1 MASYNFKEQTEEFSA
16 KHGKKL
22 PVWKTPNYEAAK
34 QKAIEIIESGKYG
47 VKESDFWILMNA
59 TKNEKMA
66 YTGLI
71 ISHNGCLKINDSLES
86 KFNPD
91 CVSLDKEGYN
101 GSLVYS
107 YCNSEQGIFEVGE
120 VSSKN
125 CKNEYPYA
133 MAFKRL
139 FDRVVLKLSKLAYN
153 GIYSDSESEEFSQQ
167 LNPAE
172 KNDGYPQ
179 GEEKNDGYPQGE
191 EYKPYVR
198 TPKDTKEA
206 GALLI
211 TSGKYPGYTLKQ
223 IWKSDKAYFEE
234 LGTTGDALIKAAVL
248 LMKKALSE
256 RNESKTDSA
265 VQ

>member
-1 MASYNFKEQTEEFSA
+1 MMASYNFKEQNEEFSA

-22 PVWKTPNYEAAK
+22 PVWKTSNYEAAK

-167 LNPAE
+167 LNPDE
-172 KNDGYPQ
+172 KKDEYPQ
-179 GEEKNDGYPQGE
+179 GEEFKPWVPMTYEKALDIIVDIGKHSGKTLKEVYKEDKAHIKELFEIGSPQI
-191 EYKPYVR
+191 
-198 TPKDTKEA
+198 KEA
-206 GALLI
+206 I
-211 TSGKYPGYTLKQ
+211 NIIQ
-223 IWKSDKAYFEE
+223 RE
-234 LGTTGDALIKAAVL
+234 IK
-248 LMKKALSE
+248 KK
-256 RNESKTDSA
+256 NESKSDSA
-265 VQ
+265 AQ

>member
-1 MASYNFKEQTEEFSA
+1 MGNYNFKEQSEEYSA

-22 PVWKTPNYEAAK
+22 PVWVTPNFEVAK
-34 QKAIEIIESGKYG
+34 AKAIEIIESKKYG
-47 VKESDFWILMNA
+47 VTEADFWILMNA

-71 ISHNGCLKINDSLES
+71 ISHNGCLKINDNLAS

-91 CVSLDKEGYN
+91 CVSLDKDGYN
-101 GSLVYS
+101 GSLVYT

-120 VSSKN
+120 VSKAN

-167 LNPAE
+167 LNPQENDKPATAPTQKTPREQLIAKLQE
-172 KNDGYPQ
+172 KDIDVVEFAQKHNLNKQTTD
-179 GEEKNDGYPQGE
+179 DV
-191 EYKPYVR
+191 YV
-198 TPKDTKEA
+198 D
-206 GALLI
+206 LL
-211 TSGKYPGYTLKQ
+211 
-223 IWKSDKAYFEE
+223 
-234 LGTTGDALIKAAVL
+234 
-248 LMKKALSE
+248 
-256 RNESKTDSA
+256 TDLA
-265 VQ
+265 